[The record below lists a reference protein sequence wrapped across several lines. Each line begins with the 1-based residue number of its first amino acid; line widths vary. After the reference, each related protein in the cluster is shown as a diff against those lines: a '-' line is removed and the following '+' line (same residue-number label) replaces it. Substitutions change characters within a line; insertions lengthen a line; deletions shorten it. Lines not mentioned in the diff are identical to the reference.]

1 MTDFSSFSVNKI
13 HTLFSKERI
22 SSYDNMN
29 QHFENFAL
37 IGSIAENIGIAEVLL
52 RNKIDSVMSALDSFW
67 LDNLPIDDINLES
80 PKEPNPSRDKIISI
94 QSLGFWVKVA
104 EYYKIESKLFDKA
117 FLDNLDFKRYYAKNT
132 NYFKDGSCL
141 RYYYKANLLLHLLR
155 NLRNRAFHFE
165 NLYKRNANGTPRLS
179 DTRIFGRIKVV
190 VGIEPSKME
199 MFLDDMIKA
208 FDSEL
213 VGYFS

>member
-1 MTDFSSFSVNKI
+1 MTNFSNFSADKI
-13 HTLFSKERI
+13 CTLFSSERI
-22 SSYDNMN
+22 SSYDNIN

-94 QSLGFWVKVA
+94 QSLGFWVKVVD
-104 EYYKIESKLFDKA
+104 YYKIHNQIFSFD

-132 NYFKDGSCL
+132 HNFKNGSQL
-141 RYYYKANLLLHLLR
+141 RRYQKAGLLVHLLR

-165 NLYKRNANGTPRLS
+165 NLYKLNNDNRPRLS
-179 DTRIFGRIKVV
+179 ATFVKPKAVINLENTKIQIFLNDLID
-190 VGIEPSKME
+190 ELSKQ
-199 MFLDDMIKA
+199 I
-208 FDSEL
+208 
-213 VGYFS
+213 

>member
-1 MTDFSSFSVNKI
+1 MTDFSNFSADK
-13 HTLFSKERI
+13 TRELFSHERI
-22 SSYDNMN
+22 SSYDNIN

-52 RNKIDSVMSALDSFW
+52 RNKIDSVMSAMDSKW
-67 LDNLPIDDINLES
+67 LDNIPVGDIKLEL

-104 EYYKIESKLFDKA
+104 EHYKIESKLFDKA

-132 NYFKDGSCL
+132 NYFKDSSCL

-165 NLYKRNANGTPRLS
+165 NLYKLNSQNKPRLIAS
-179 DTRIFGRIKVV
+179 IKNNKHSICVINLETAKIQV
-190 VGIEPSKME
+190 FLNDLIDELSK
-199 MFLDDMIKA
+199 
-208 FDSEL
+208 
-213 VGYFS
+213 